1 MKLDRRTFLKAAA
14 ALGAAVGRPPGAA
27 VPPAAAQ
34 PSTPSGG
41 AASAAAECD
50 YVVVG
55 SGAGGGTVAARLAEV
70 GYRVVLLEA
79 GGDPM
84 QLQGGNAAYPDAARL
99 PDDYQVP
106 CFHALSTENEAMK
119 WDFFVRHYA
128 DETQQR
134 RDSKYVTEERGVLY
148 PRAGTLGGCTA
159 HNAMIMVY
167 PHNEDWDRIAE
178 LTRDESWRADRMRAY
193 FERLEDCRHRPLAR
207 FFGRLGINPSR
218 HGWGGWLSTEK
229 AIPLAALMGDPELIQ
244 VIQESALRAFAE
256 TGSPIEALRGL
267 TDSRADPN
275 DWRVVSDRAVGI
287 RYTPLTT
294 GHHQRVGTRE
304 RVRDVERR
312 YPERLQVRLHAL
324 ATRVLFAPD
333 NIAVGV
339 EYLEGPRLYRAHSG
353 VSARPGVLRQV
364 RASREVILAGGAFN
378 TPQLLML
385 SGVGPA
391 DGLTRHGIPVRVDLP
406 VGKNLQD
413 RYEVGVV
420 NRMSRDWNVLEGARF
435 DKDDAQYA
443 QWAARRDGVYTTN
456 GAVLAVVKASGF
468 EPSGL
473 PDLFCFGL
481 LGRFA
486 GYRPRYS
493 VELRDHHNYLTWA
506 VLKAHTVNQGGEV
519 TLASPDPRD
528 RPDVNFRYFEE
539 GTDAG
544 RRDLDAVVDGVRF
557 VRKMT
562 ADLKR
567 RGRIVEEELPG
578 DRCVSDEDL
587 RTFVRDN
594 AWGHHASCTCP
605 IGPVLDSELRVLGT
619 RRLRVVDA
627 SVFPRIPGF
636 FIASAV
642 YMIAEKA
649 ADALVA
655 TAKRE
660 GA

>member
-1 MKLDRRTFLKAAA
+1 M
-14 ALGAAVGRPPGAA
+14 
-27 VPPAAAQ
+27 
-34 PSTPSGG
+34 
-41 AASAAAECD
+41 
-50 YVVVG
+50 
-55 SGAGGGTVAARLAEV
+55 
-70 GYRVVLLEA
+70 
-79 GGDPM
+79 
-84 QLQGGNAAYPDAARL
+84 
-99 PDDYQVP
+99 
-106 CFHALSTENEAMK
+106 
-119 WDFFVRHYA
+119 
-128 DETQQR
+128 
-134 RDSKYVTEERGVLY
+134 LY

-167 PHNEDWDRIAE
+167 PHNEDWDRVAD
-178 LTRDESWRADRMRAY
+178 LTGDESWRADRMRAY

-207 FFGRLGINPSR
+207 FFGRLGITPSR

-229 AIPLAALMGDPELIQ
+229 ALPLAALAGDPELIQ
-244 VIQESALRAFAE
+244 VIQDSALRAFAE
-256 TGSPIEALRGL
+256 TGTPIEALRGL

-275 DWRVVSDRAVGI
+275 DWRMVSERAVGI

-294 GHHQRVGTRE
+294 GHHERVGTRE
-304 RVRDVERR
+304 RVRDVESR

-324 ATRVLFAPD
+324 ATRVLFASD
-333 NIAVGV
+333 NTAVGV

-353 VSARPGVLRQV
+353 VSPQPGVLRQV

-391 DGLTRHGIPVRVDLP
+391 DALGRHGIPVRVDLP

-443 QWAARRDGVYTTN
+443 RWADRRDGVYTTN

-528 RPDVNFRYFEE
+528 RPHVNFRYFEE
-539 GTDAG
+539 GTDVG

-567 RGRIVEEELPG
+567 SGRIVEEELPG

-605 IGPVLDSELRVLGT
+605 IGAVLDSEFRVLGT

-660 GA
+660 SA

>member
-1 MKLDRRTFLKAAA
+1 MRLDRRTFLKAAA
-14 ALGAAVGRPPGAA
+14 ALGVGVGKSAG
-27 VPPAAAQ
+27 PAASRAGAQ
-34 PSTPSGG
+34 PSAPTGRPGG
-41 AASAAAECD
+41 DAECD

-55 SGAGGGTVAARLAEV
+55 SGAGGGTVAARLAEA

-84 QLQGGNAAYPDAARL
+84 QLQGGNAAYPGDARL

-106 CFHALSTENEAMK
+106 CFHALSTENEALK

-128 DETQQR
+128 DEAQQR
-134 RDSKYVTEERGVLY
+134 RDRKYVVNERGVLY

-193 FERLEDCRHRPLAR
+193 FERVEDCRHRPLAR

-218 HGWGGWLSTEK
+218 HGWDGWLPTER
-229 AIPLAALMGDPELIQ
+229 AVPLAALAGDPDLIK
-244 VIQESALRAFAE
+244 VIQDSAVRAFAE
-256 TGSPIEALRGL
+256 TGSPIEQLQGL
-267 TDSRADPN
+267 TDSHADPN
-275 DWRVVSDRAVGI
+275 DWRVVSERALGI

-294 GHHQRVGTRE
+294 GRHQRVGTRE

-312 YPERLQVRLHAL
+312 YPDRLQVRLNAL
-324 ATRVLFAPD
+324 ATRVLFGAD
-333 NIAVGV
+333 NTAVGV
-339 EYLEGPRLYRAHSG
+339 EYLEGERLYRAHAG
-353 VSARPGVLRQV
+353 PSARPGTPRQI
-364 RASREVILAGGAFN
+364 RAAREVILAGGAFN

-391 DGLTRHGIPVRVDLP
+391 EGLSRHGIPVRVDLP

-420 NRMSRDWNVLEGARF
+420 NRMSREWNVLEGARF
-435 DKDDAQYA
+435 GKGDRQYA
-443 QWAARRDGVYTTN
+443 EWAERREGVYTTN
-456 GAVLAVVKASGF
+456 GAVLALVKGSGF
-468 EPSGL
+468 EPTGL
-473 PDLFCFGL
+473 PDLFCFAL
-481 LGRFA
+481 LGRFE
-486 GYRPRYS
+486 GYRPNYS
-493 VELRDHHNYLTWA
+493 VDLRDRHDYLTWA
-506 VLKAHTVNQGGEV
+506 VLKAHTVNRGGEV

-528 RPDVNFRYFEE
+528 RPHVNFRYFEE
-539 GTDAG
+539 GTDTG
-544 RRDLDAVVDGVRF
+544 RRDLDAVVDGVKF

-562 ADLKR
+562 GGLKR
-567 RGRIVEEELPG
+567 TGRIVEEELPG
-578 DRCVSDEDL
+578 ESCVSDEDL
-587 RTFVRDN
+587 RTYVRDN

-605 IGPVLDSELRVLGT
+605 IGAVLDGDFRVLGT

-627 SVFPRIPGF
+627 SAFPRIPGF

-649 ADALVA
+649 ADAIVA
-655 TAKRE
+655 AAKRE
-660 GA
+660 SA

>member
-1 MKLDRRTFLKAAA
+1 MRLDRRAFLRAAA
-14 ALGAAVGRPPGAA
+14 ALGVGIGRSAGPSA
-27 VPPAAAQ
+27 PPAAAQ
-34 PSTPSGG
+34 PSAPVGSPAG
-41 AASAAAECD
+41 AAECD

-55 SGAGGGTVAARLAEV
+55 SGAGGGTVAARLAEA

-84 QLQGGNAAYPDAARL
+84 QLQGGDAAYPGAARL

-106 CFHALSTENEAMK
+106 CFHALSTENEALK

-128 DETQQR
+128 DEAQQR
-134 RDSKYVTEERGVLY
+134 RDRKYVVNERGVLY

-178 LTRDESWRADRMRAY
+178 LTRDDSWRADRMRAY
-193 FERLEDCRHRPLAR
+193 FERIEDCRHRPLAR

-218 HGWGGWLSTEK
+218 HGWDGWLSTER
-229 AIPLAALMGDPELIQ
+229 AVPLAALAGDPELIK
-244 VIQESALRAFAE
+244 VIQDSAVRAFAE
-256 TGSPIEALRGL
+256 TGSAIEQLSGL
-267 TDSRADPN
+267 TDSHADPN
-275 DWRVVSDRAVGI
+275 DWRVVSERAVGI

-294 GHHQRVGTRE
+294 GRHQRVGTRE
-304 RVRDVERR
+304 RVRDVESR
-312 YPERLQVRLHAL
+312 YPDRLQVRLDAL
-324 ATRVLFAPD
+324 ATRVLFASD
-333 NIAVGV
+333 NTAVGV
-339 EYLEGPRLYRAHSG
+339 EYLDGARLYRAHAG
-353 VSARPGVLRQV
+353 PSAGPGERRQI

-391 DGLTRHGIPVRVDLP
+391 DGLARHGIPVRVDLP

-420 NRMSRDWNVLEGARF
+420 NRMAREWNVLEGARF
-435 DKDDAQYA
+435 GKGDRQYA
-443 QWAARRDGVYTTN
+443 EWAARREGVYTTN
-456 GAVLAVVKASGF
+456 GAVLALVKQSGF
-468 EPSGL
+468 EPAGL
-473 PDLFCFGL
+473 PDLFCFAL
-481 LGRFA
+481 LGRFE
-486 GYRPRYS
+486 GYRPNYS
-493 VELRDHHNYLTWA
+493 VDFRDRHDYLTWA
-506 VLKAHTVNQGGEV
+506 VLKAHTVNRGGEV

-528 RPDVNFRYFEE
+528 RPHVNFRYFEE
-539 GTDAG
+539 GTDTG
-544 RRDLDAVVDGVRF
+544 RRDLDAVVDGVKF

-562 ADLKR
+562 AGLKR
-567 RGRIVEEELPG
+567 TGRIVEEELPG
-578 DRCVSDEDL
+578 ESCVSDEDL
-587 RTFVRDN
+587 RTYVRDN

-605 IGPVLDSELRVLGT
+605 IGTVLDGEFRVLGT
-619 RRLRVVDA
+619 KRLRVVDA

-649 ADALVA
+649 ADVIVA
-655 TAKRE
+655 AAKRE
-660 GA
+660 SA

>member
-14 ALGAAVGRPPGAA
+14 ALGAAVGGSPGAS
-27 VPPAAAQ
+27 VPRAPAQSSTPRSAAA
-34 PSTPSGG
+34 
-41 AASAAAECD
+41 ADAECD

-55 SGAGGGTVAARLAEV
+55 SGAGGGTVAARLAEA

-84 QLQGGNAAYPDAARL
+84 RLQGGNAAYPDAARL
-99 PDDYQVP
+99 PDDYRVP

-119 WDFFVRHYA
+119 WDFFVRHYT
-128 DETQQR
+128 DEAQQR
-134 RDSKYVTEERGVLY
+134 RDTKYVTGERGVLY

-167 PHNEDWDRIAE
+167 PHNEDWDGIAE

-229 AIPLAALMGDPELIQ
+229 AVPLAALAGDPDLIQ

-256 TGSPIEALRGL
+256 VGSPIEALRGL

-275 DWRVVSDRAVGI
+275 DWRMVSDRAVGI

-304 RVRDVERR
+304 RVRDVESRH
-312 YPERLQVRLHAL
+312 PDRLQVRLDAL
-324 ATRVLFAPD
+324 ATRVLFAAD
-333 NIAVGV
+333 GTTAVGV
-339 EYLEGPRLYRAHSG
+339 EYLEGARLYRAHAG
-353 VSARPGVLRQV
+353 TSASPGVPRQI

-391 DGLTRHGIPVRVDLP
+391 DGLSRHRIPVRVDLP

-420 NRMSRDWNVLEGARF
+420 NRMSQDWNVLAGARF
-435 DKDDAQYA
+435 DASDGQYA
-443 QWAARRDGVYTTN
+443 EWATRRDGVYTTN

-486 GYRPRYS
+486 GYRPGYS

-528 RPDVNFRYFEE
+528 RPAVNFRYFEE
-539 GTDAG
+539 GTDRG
-544 RRDLDAVVDGVRF
+544 GRDLDAVVDGVKF
-557 VRKMT
+557 VRRMT
-562 ADLKR
+562 EDLRR

-594 AWGHHASCTCP
+594 TWGHHASCTCP
-605 IGPVLDSELRVLGT
+605 IGSVVDSDFRVLGT
-619 RRLRVVDA
+619 KRLRVVDA

-649 ADALVA
+649 ADVIAA
-655 TAKRE
+655 AAKRE
-660 GA
+660 AS